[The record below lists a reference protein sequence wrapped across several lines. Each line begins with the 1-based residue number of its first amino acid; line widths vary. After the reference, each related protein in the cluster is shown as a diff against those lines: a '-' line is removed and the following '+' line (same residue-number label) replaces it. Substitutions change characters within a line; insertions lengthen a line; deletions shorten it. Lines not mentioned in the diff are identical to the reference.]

1 MCPSLDSEIGLG
13 VETNTEDDDGEE
25 ARDVARQLPIF
36 PFTGLTWWWW
46 CPIEEVTIGPF
57 LVTGRRPP
65 AWTIVGGEGPGE
77 ESAAEHVGQSHRGGG
92 GDGRS
97 LALKDQG

>member
-13 VETNTEDDDGEE
+13 VETNTEDDDGKE

-36 PFTGLTWWWW
+36 PFTGLARRWRG
-46 CPIEEVTIGPF
+46 PVEEVTIGSF
-57 LVTGRRPP
+57 LVTGRRPA
-65 AWTIVGGEGPGE
+65 AWTVVGGESPGK
-77 ESAAEHVGQSHRGGG
+77 ESAAEHGGQGHRSSGGG
-92 GDGRS
+92 G